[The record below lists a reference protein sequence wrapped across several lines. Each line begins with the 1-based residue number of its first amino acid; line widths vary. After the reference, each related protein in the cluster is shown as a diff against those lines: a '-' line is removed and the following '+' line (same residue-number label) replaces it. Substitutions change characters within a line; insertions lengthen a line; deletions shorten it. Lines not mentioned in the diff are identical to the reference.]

1 MKILVTDNGNFFVA
15 LDGNYGYFNQDGQ
28 LLKVSDE
35 RDWNW
40 AQGKMKEF
48 EGDPNNLNLD
58 LSALEKERIPTIEEI
73 NEKNKT
79 ATFADL
85 LKTALKK

>member
-1 MKILVTDNGNFFVA
+1 MKILVTDNGNLFVA
-15 LDGNYGYFNQDGQ
+15 HDGNYGYFNQNGKF
-28 LLKVSDE
+28 LKVSDE

-85 LKTALKK
+85 LKTALS

>member
-1 MKILVTDNGNFFVA
+1 MKILVTDNGNVFVA
-15 LDGNYGYFNQDGQ
+15 FAGNYGYFNQDGQ
-28 LLKVSDE
+28 LLKVSDK

-40 AQGKMKEF
+40 AQEKMKEF
-48 EGDPNNLNLD
+48 EGDPNDLNLD

-85 LKTALKK
+85 LKTALS